1 MYTVLLV
8 IHSII
13 VLFLICMVLIQ
24 RSDSDGLSG
33 MSGGGGNQFL
43 TGRGAANL
51 LTRITAFLAAG
62 FMITSLSLAVLASRM
77 TSGSIIDS
85 VPASTET
92 APAAKPME
100 KMQPKETKQAPAVP
114 KPE

>member
-8 IHSII
+8 IHSIL

-24 RSDSDGLSG
+24 RADSDGLSG

-43 TGRGAANL
+43 TGRGAATL

-62 FMITSLSLAVLASRM
+62 FMITSMSLAVLASRSN
-77 TSGSIIDS
+77 SGSILDA
-85 VPASTET
+85 VPEQA
-92 APAAKPME
+92 APAVEKPAE
-100 KMQPKETKQAPAVP
+100 KAVPKETNQAPAVP

>member
-13 VLFLICMVLIQ
+13 VLFLIVMVLIQ

-43 TGRGAANL
+43 SGRGAANL
-51 LTRITAFLAAG
+51 LTRITSFLAAG
-62 FMITSLSLAVLASRM
+62 FMITSLSLAVIASRM
-77 TSGSIIDS
+77 SGGSILDT
-85 VPASTET
+85 VPAATET
-92 APAAKPME
+92 VPVEKPAE
-100 KMQPKETKQAPAVP
+100 KAAPKETKQAPAVP